1 MAEAKTIEISP
12 AALKSV
18 KALQAE
24 IKKNNGHDLDLS
36 DVIGR
41 SCETTRAQ
49 LVRFSAPR

>member
-1 MAEAKTIEISP
+1 MAAATTIEISP

-24 IKKNNGHDLDLS
+24 IEKNNGHKLDLS

-41 SCETTRAQ
+41 SCETVKAQ